1 MHAEDRPI
9 HFSTE
14 LIHPPLQHKVQALQ
28 KFYYELSQTRTAYD
42 STDFSAPAQY
52 RFYTRRGPNS
62 QSLALFLP
70 DRLVLVE
77 EWAQITASEFCDKV
91 REVAM
96 RAMAQLA
103 VPFFAAQTVTV
114 RSTFSLT
121 HFGDARI
128 FLLDHACG
136 QGERIGPYFR
146 RPVSVGGLR
155 FVLPETPEHRGALHI
170 AIESFRHNVREIF
183 VEVKG
188 IFGGERLDS
197 GSFETGLDNI
207 REVREF
213 IIGNIF
219 PYLDQF
225 DLPQEQPE

>member
-1 MHAEDRPI
+1 MHSEDRPI

-14 LIHPPLQHKVQALQ
+14 LIHPPLQHKVPVLQ
-28 KFYYELSQTRTAYD
+28 KLYYELSQSRAAYD
-42 STDFSAPAQY
+42 STDFTAPGQY
-52 RFYTRRGPNS
+52 RFYTRRGPTS

-70 DRLVLVE
+70 DRVVLIE
-77 EWAQITASEFCDKV
+77 EWAEVTATEFCDKV
-91 REVAM
+91 REVAV

-121 HFGDARI
+121 HFGDARV

-136 QGERIGPYFR
+136 QAERIGPHFR

-155 FVLPETPEHRGALHI
+155 FVLPETPEHRGTLHVL
-170 AIESFRHNVREIF
+170 IESFRHNIREIF
-183 VEVKG
+183 VEVKA
-188 IFGGERLDS
+188 IFGSQRLDS
-197 GSFETGLDNI
+197 ASIDTGLQNI
-207 REVREF
+207 HDVRDF
-213 IIGNIF
+213 ITGNIF

-225 DLPQEQPE
+225 DLPQELPE